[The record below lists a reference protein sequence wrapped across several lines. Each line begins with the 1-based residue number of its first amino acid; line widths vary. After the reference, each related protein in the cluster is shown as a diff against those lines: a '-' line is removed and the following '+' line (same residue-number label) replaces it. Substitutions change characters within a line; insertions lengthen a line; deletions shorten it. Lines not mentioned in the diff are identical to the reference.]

1 MKRRSFIQTSVAGL
15 AGIGATAATSAAG
28 GRLLGFPDDKPKTSA
43 SGFITRKLGKTGYV
57 LPVVSLGVMNS
68 ENPQI
73 VRAALDGGMI
83 HLDTANGYQ
92 RGTNESMIGAVLKG
106 RPRSSYVIATKV
118 PGIPRDRT
126 TGLFSAETT
135 GETWLKNFDIS
146 LKRLELD
153 YVDIIYL
160 HNVMRREAVL
170 FEPLMKALEKVKA
183 DGRAKFVGVSTHA
196 GEPEVI
202 RAVLEA
208 RFHNVVLT
216 AYNFRQKNLAE
227 LDAAIAD
234 AAKAG
239 IGIVAM
245 KTLAGGFWDDER
257 QQPINTRAA
266 LKFALNNPNITTAI
280 PGCTTFD
287 QLKANLEVGQDITL
301 TPQEIKDLKL
311 DTKSG
316 GFYCQQC
323 SQCLPQCPKGVPIPS
338 LMRGY
343 MYARGYQNIDLAKDV
358 VAEAGVAGNPCAECD
373 SCAVKCAMRFDIKS
387 RVTSLTELA

>member
-15 AGIGATAATSAAG
+15 AGIGATAAAG
-28 GRLLGFPDDKPKTSA
+28 GRLLGFSDEKPKMSA

-68 ENPQI
+68 DNPEL

-92 RGTNESMIGAVLKG
+92 RGTNEGMIGAVLKG
-106 RPRSSYVIATKV
+106 RPRASYVIATKV
-118 PGIPRDRT
+118 QGIPRDRT

-135 GETWLKNFDIS
+135 GETWLKNFDVS

-160 HNVMRREAVL
+160 HNVTKRESVL

-183 DGRAKFVGVSTHA
+183 AGRAKFIGVSTH
-196 GEPEVI
+196 GNEHEVI
-202 RAVLEA
+202 RAVLEGK
-208 RFHNVVLT
+208 FHDVVLSG
-216 AYNFRQKNLAE
+216 YNFRKTNLAE
-227 LDAAIAD
+227 LDAAIAE
-234 AAKAG
+234 ATKAG

-287 QLKANLEVGQDITL
+287 QLKANLEVGKDITL

-311 DTKSG
+311 DTKTG

-323 SQCLPQCPKGVPIPS
+323 SRCLPQCPQNLPIPS

-343 MYARGYQNIDLAKDV
+343 MYARGYQNVDLAKDV
-358 VAEAGVAGNPCAECD
+358 MAEAGVTGNPCGGCE

-387 RVTSLTELA
+387 RVTSLSALA